1 MNDMNKKEM
10 EKIFILIETHIRSIE
25 TLINKIPLKN
35 GTATYR
41 KQSKIKLAELER
53 EIYAFKHWSM
63 WYYDNIWRNK
73 KEY

>member
-10 EKIFILIETHIRSIE
+10 EKIFILIKTHIRSIE
-25 TLINKIPLKN
+25 TLINKIPVN
-35 GTATYR
+35 NDTVINR

-63 WYYDNIWRNK
+63 
-73 KEY
+73 